1 MDKSE
6 MKMLALAEKYY
17 KPKTLAHAV
26 RVAEYAL
33 ADFNLYKYDVD
44 KTLLFNVALAHD
56 LLEDTDC
63 PPEDIK
69 DIVAGLGMNAVTLL
83 TRVEGITYK
92 DYIEQI
98 VSSEN
103 LYAIIVKRADMKDH
117 LMKTDTL
124 TDKLKEK
131 YFPVLGLLI

>member
-1 MDKSE
+1 

-83 TRVEGITYK
+83 TRVEGVTYK

-117 LMKTDTL
+117 LMRTDTL

>member
-44 KTLLFNVALAHD
+44 KSLLFNVALAHD

-83 TRVEGITYK
+83 TRVEGVTYK

>member
-26 RVAEYAL
+26 RVAGYAL

-83 TRVEGITYK
+83 TRVEGVTYK

-117 LMKTDTL
+117 LMRTDTL

>member
-1 MDKSE
+1 

-69 DIVAGLGMNAVTLL
+69 NIVAGLGMNAVTLL
-83 TRVEGITYK
+83 TRVEGVTYK

-117 LMKTDTL
+117 LMRTDTL

>member
-44 KTLLFNVALAHD
+44 KSLLFNVALAHD

-83 TRVEGITYK
+83 TRVEGVTYK

-117 LMKTDTL
+117 LMRTDTL

>member
-69 DIVAGLGMNAVTLL
+69 NIVAGLGMNAVTLL
-83 TRVEGITYK
+83 TRVEGVTYK

-131 YFPVLGLLI
+131 YFPVLGLLL

>member
-1 MDKSE
+1 

-44 KTLLFNVALAHD
+44 KSLLFNVALAHD

-83 TRVEGITYK
+83 TRVEGVTYK

-117 LMKTDTL
+117 LMRTDTL

>member
-33 ADFNLYKYDVD
+33 ADFDLYKYDID
-44 KTLLFNVALAHD
+44 KSLLFNVALAHD

-69 DIVAGLGMNAVTLL
+69 DIVAGLGMNAITLL
-83 TRVEGITYK
+83 TRVEGVTYK

-117 LMKTDTL
+117 LLRTETL

-131 YFPVLGLLI
+131 YFPVLGILL

>member
-44 KTLLFNVALAHD
+44 KSLLFNVALAHD

-83 TRVEGITYK
+83 THVEGVTYK

-117 LMKTDTL
+117 LMRTDTL

>member
-44 KTLLFNVALAHD
+44 KSLLFNVALAHD

-83 TRVEGITYK
+83 TRVEGVTYK

-131 YFPVLGLLI
+131 YFPVLGLLL